1 MSRGHPVP
9 FPALLVQ
16 ASVSDPHNPDM
27 AQRGR
32 SFLCPSFFQEEFRI
46 QVMNQERVQITTI
59 EERLTSESW
68 TVTFQTRPG
77 GPVGGGG
84 VFPECPAPGVVLAA
98 RGRSVRAGSQGPYPQ
113 RRRPHPRRACAL
125 HDSDS
130 QPWEGEGPISTEIK
144 RIGTLRL

>member
-9 FPALLVQ
+9 FPALPVQ

-27 AQRGR
+27 AQRGH
-32 SFLCPSFFQEEFRI
+32 SSLSPPFFQEEFKI

-77 GPVGGGG
+77 GPVGAGRG
-84 VFPECPAPGVVLAA
+84 VPRVSCT
-98 RGRSVRAGSQGPYPQ
+98 RSGLGSQGQ
-113 RRRPHPRRACAL
+113 V
-125 HDSDS
+125 S
-130 QPWEGEGPISTEIK
+130 QS
-144 RIGTLRL
+144 RVSGTLPSEETATPKEGLCSA

>member
-9 FPALLVQ
+9 FPALPVQ

-68 TVTFQTRPG
+68 TVTFQIRPG
-77 GPVGGGG
+77 GPVGGEGCSQSVPHQEWPWQPG
-84 VFPECPAPGVVLAA
+84 AGQPE
-98 RGRSVRAGSQGPYPQ
+98 QGLRDP
-113 RRRPHPRRACAL
+113 
-125 HDSDS
+125 
-130 QPWEGEGPISTEIK
+130 
-144 RIGTLRL
+144 TLRGDGHTQGGPVLCMTVTPSPGKVKVPSAQR